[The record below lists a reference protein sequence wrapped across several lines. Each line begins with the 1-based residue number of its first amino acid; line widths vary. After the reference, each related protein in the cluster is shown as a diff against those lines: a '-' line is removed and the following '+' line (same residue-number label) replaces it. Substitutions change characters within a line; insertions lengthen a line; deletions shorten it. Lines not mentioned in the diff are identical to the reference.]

1 MLKRT
6 ITYTD
11 YNGAERTEDF
21 YFNLTEAEL
30 TEMELSINGGLSDYI
45 QKIIAAQ
52 DAPSIM
58 NIFKDL
64 LLRAYGE
71 KSLDG
76 KRFMKTPE
84 IREAFEQNPAY
95 SMLFMELATDDKKAS
110 EFINGIVPTRAAE
123 AATGGLS
130 VIPTGNR

>member
-1 MLKRT
+1 MLKKT

-11 YNGAERTEDF
+11 FNGVERTEDF

-30 TEMELSINGGLSDYI
+30 TEMELSMNGGLSDYI
-45 QKIIAAQ
+45 QKIISAQ
-52 DAPSIM
+52 DAPSII

-64 LLRAYGE
+64 LLKSYGE

-76 KRFMKTPE
+76 RRFVKNQE
-84 IREAFEQNPAY
+84 IRDAFEQTQAY
-95 SMLFMELATDDKKAS
+95 SQLFMELASDDQKAA
-110 EFINGIVPTRAAE
+110 EFINGIVPAKAAE
-123 AATGGLS
+123 QNGGLS